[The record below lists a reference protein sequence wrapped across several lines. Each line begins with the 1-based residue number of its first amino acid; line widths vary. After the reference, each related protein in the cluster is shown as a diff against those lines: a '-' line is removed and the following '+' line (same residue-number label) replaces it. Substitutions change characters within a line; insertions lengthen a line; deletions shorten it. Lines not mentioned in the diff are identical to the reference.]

1 GLIEGEWP
9 TASGRNVFLPSNLL
23 KDLGWPNDADRRAAA
38 RATFDD
44 LLHLARRSLAL
55 SSFTLEDDAI
65 VRPSAYL
72 EDLDALT
79 LAPAP
84 VEACAAAPFALA
96 VASLP
101 IDGATHAAGP
111 ARWALAATP
120 VGPADVGPRPAIAY
134 AVTALD
140 RYRSCPFKYFA
151 RDVLGLEEDVVE
163 ETGLSARARGTLVHA
178 VFQTFFDE
186 WTAAGLGAIDA
197 AALPEARARFAVVVD
212 RLLQTIPPSERPI
225 ERAVLLGSAVAAG
238 LGERAFRFEAAQPQV
253 LVARELEVKLDGE
266 YTLGH
271 GARPIRLRG
280 TADRIDLLG
289 DGTLR
294 LIDYK
299 TGKASN
305 ARELLQVKIYGAC
318 AETHLHGHLG
328 RTWTVADAGYLAF
341 GRGDDLFAAV
351 LTPETRAEV
360 LAEAG
365 AEAHAVADAVEA
377 GTFPVAPDELFT
389 CNFCGFAAV
398 CRKDYVGD
406 E

>member
-1 GLIEGEWP
+1 M
-9 TASGRNVFLPSNLL
+9 
-23 KDLGWPNDADRRAAA
+23 
-38 RATFDD
+38 
-44 LLHLARRSLAL
+44 
-55 SSFTLEDDAI
+55 
-65 VRPSAYL
+65 
-72 EDLDALT
+72 
-79 LAPAP
+79 
-84 VEACAAAPFALA
+84 
-96 VASLP
+96 
-101 IDGATHAAGP
+101 
-111 ARWALAATP
+111 
-120 VGPADVGPRPAIAY
+120 
-134 AVTALD
+134 TALD

-186 WTAAGLGAIDA
+186 WTAAGHGAIDA
-197 AALPEARARFAVVVD
+197 AALPAARTLFAAVVD

-238 LGERAFRFEAAQPQV
+238 LGERAFRFEAAQPQA

-318 AETHLHGHLG
+318 AETRLHGHLG

-365 AEAHAVADAVEA
+365 AEAVAVADAVEA
-377 GTFPVAPDELFT
+377 GTFPVAPDDLFT